1 MGKTLA
7 ESSIL
12 SRINYGIVLYKNAP
26 AYLIK
31 RIQRLQNTAAG
42 YVLMCYSNEK
52 DVISLNWLPII
63 ELIDFEISKLAHK
76 ALYDESWPNYLS
88 LNRKKIIR
96 ILRNNNTNMIERLK
110 ENQTFH
116 EYSEKVFNKLPLRIR
131 EESNYRIFCSMAKK
145 FFHAK
150 GLTRIIYL

>member
-1 MGKTLA
+1 MLA
-7 ESSIL
+7 ESIIL

-31 RIQRLQNTAAG
+31 CIQRLQNAAAG
-42 YVLMCYSNEK
+42 YVLTRYSNEK

-88 LNRKKIIR
+88 LNRKKFI
-96 ILRNNNTNMIERLK
+96 
-110 ENQTFH
+110 
-116 EYSEKVFNKLPLRIR
+116 
-131 EESNYRIFCSMAKK
+131 
-145 FFHAK
+145 
-150 GLTRIIYL
+150 